1 VSRQYTHISTE
12 ALKHAAAKLP
22 DVTRQIA
29 GQIQFAP
36 LNNYGRATSEVFLL
50 ANVIPARG

>member
-1 VSRQYTHISTE
+1 MSRQYTHISTE